1 MLKKLPIGL
10 ALTFSG
16 AVFAGIPMVTDD
28 TGTQGAGGNQI
39 ELSYSRDKAEDGSRA
54 REIALVYTLGVT
66 ETIDIFVEQGRQKN
80 TSDTGVSTSGYGNTV
95 LGAKWLAWESE
106 HKTSFGLGA
115 SVALPVSAEK
125 ENQELGTGKT
135 SYEAALLLTQE
146 MPWGSVDANLGAGR
160 EKFRD
165 PANNTDTTHFSVA
178 PAYNLNEHIKF
189 ALDLGLDRAKTDTVT
204 EKSRYAEIAVV
215 YAPTEDFEF
224 GLGYIRTTD
233 EDTKAITKN
242 VTGGVTWRFK

>member
-28 TGTQGAGGNQI
+28 TATQGAGGNQI
-39 ELSYSRDKAEDGSRA
+39 ELSFSRDKAEDGSRA
-54 REIALVYTLGVT
+54 REVALVYTRGVT
-66 ETIDIFVEQGRQKN
+66 EKIDLFVEQGRQKN
-80 TSDTGVSTSGYGNTV
+80 TADTGESTSGYGNTV

-106 HKTSFGLGA
+106 HKTSFGVGA

-125 ENQELGTGKT
+125 EAQGLGTGKT
-135 SYEAALLLTQE
+135 SYDVVLILTQE
-146 MPWGSVDANLGAGR
+146 MPWGTVDANLSAGR

-165 PANNTDTTHFSVA
+165 PAADTDTTHFSVA
-178 PAYNLNEHIKF
+178 PAYNLNEQIKF
-189 ALDLGLDRAKTDTVT
+189 ALDLGIDRAKTDTST

-215 YAPTEDFEF
+215 YAPSEDLEF

-233 EDTKAITKN
+233 QDTKEVTKN